1 MIFSSR
7 IESLK
12 RVAADDTER
21 KNRIRVLLRIRSLI
35 LWGALP
41 VILFFFLFATIL
53 EISLLAIDQGRIH
66 AADFMKMKD
75 IIGGVA
81 IILILVTFASLYLV
95 NDADRS
101 LRQLASLRDLEIHP
115 TTERLKHAPEQAPES
130 RSAPVEADTSTML
143 APREP

>member
-53 EISLLAIDQGRIH
+53 EISLLAIDQGRIQ

-75 IIGGVA
+75 IIGSAA
-81 IILILVTFASLYLV
+81 IILVLVTFASLYLV

-143 APREP
+143 ASKEP

>member
-1 MIFSSR
+1 MIFSRR

-35 LWGALP
+35 LWGVLP
-41 VILFFFLFATIL
+41 VVLFLFLFATIL
-53 EISLLAIDQGRIH
+53 EISLLAIVQGRIQT
-66 AADFMKMKD
+66 ADFMKMKD
-75 IIGGVA
+75 IIGSIA
-81 IILILVTFASLYLV
+81 IFLILVTFASLYLV

-115 TTERLKHAPEQAPES
+115 TTEKPKHAPGHPLES
-130 RSAPVEADTSTML
+130 RSAPVEVDIPTM
-143 APREP
+143 PGSREP

>member
-53 EISLLAIDQGRIH
+53 EISLLAIDQGRIQ